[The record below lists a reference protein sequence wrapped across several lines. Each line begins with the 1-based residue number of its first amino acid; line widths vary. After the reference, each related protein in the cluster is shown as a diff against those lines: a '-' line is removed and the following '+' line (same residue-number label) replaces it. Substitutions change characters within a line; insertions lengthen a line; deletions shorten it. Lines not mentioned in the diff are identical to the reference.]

1 MTIGAVQRCARESP
15 GASSRFS
22 SRPWNL
28 HSRLLAR
35 DERAVVSER
44 CSRLGGRTR
53 CSPHRERSSSIHW
66 PGMLQPGHTSLDRH
80 QPQLSAAAAGGL
92 EAQLLG
98 TATLS
103 LNGVG
108 QES

>member
-1 MTIGAVQRCARESP
+1 MTIGAVQALCSRIP
-15 GASSRFS
+15 GARPRFS
-22 SRPWNL
+22 SGPWNL

-35 DERAVVSER
+35 DERAVVSGR

-80 QPQLSAAAAGGL
+80 HTQLSAAAAGAL
-92 EAQLLG
+92 EAQRLG